1 MLHLFKKVY
10 VATDNIIDVG
20 VDRVVVSF
28 EHGHD
33 TLEDLKKV
41 MGGELIA
48 FGQDWSKLIG
58 SKNTAFLNTADIFDK
73 LGDHSDKTGKRVIIY
88 CDDKAFKTI
97 MALWFHTIFNNI
109 TKKAAVDL
117 LESMVFKYDIFG
129 QARFASNN
137 GNTDVQHTINIE
149 GFDKVFSSA
158 NKPSAAVRKKF
169 LAENKSAL
177 SFEYLLATYLANG
190 KMKKELKTVMQILV
204 KKDLE
209 KYLGELKETF
219 FSHILTKKLMSKLNL
234 NKTYDFTNYNEILND
249 DSEYPTVFMNP
260 LIWKMP
266 FLAKPTSGKNV
277 QFNNITNKDIQSFGK
292 FANIIGTTWEEG
304 KQLEFVNAD
313 ISKLDFIEYIQ
324 GEGMTDEQLDT
335 IIEVE
340 SSYDHEA
347 GSFFSIDLET
357 VNNYFVQ
364 AILDAHK
371 AKDVEFLKQYSIA

>member
-1 MLHLFKKVY
+1 ML
-10 VATDNIIDVG
+10 
-20 VDRVVVSF
+20 
-28 EHGHD
+28 
-33 TLEDLKKV
+33 
-41 MGGELIA
+41 
-48 FGQDWSKLIG
+48 
-58 SKNTAFLNTADIFDK
+58 
-73 LGDHSDKTGKRVIIY
+73 
-88 CDDKAFKTI
+88 
-97 MALWFHTIFNNI
+97 
-109 TKKAAVDL
+109 
-117 LESMVFKYDIFG
+117 
-129 QARFASNN
+129 
-137 GNTDVQHTINIE
+137 
-149 GFDKVFSSA
+149 
-158 NKPSAAVRKKF
+158 
-169 LAENKSAL
+169 ENKSAL
-177 SFEYLLATYLANG
+177 SLEYLLATYLANG

-219 FSHILTKKLMSKLNL
+219 FSHILTQRFMSKLNL

-249 DSEYPTVFMNP
+249 DSEYPTVFMSP
-260 LIWKMP
+260 LIWKLP
-266 FLAKPTSGKNV
+266 FLAKPTSGKNI

-324 GEGMTDEQLDT
+324 GEGMTDEQLDN

-357 VNNYFVQ
+357 VNNYFIQ